1 MTSVHHCQCPVCQS
15 QADHPDK
22 IIHHQINLILSRA
35 DEQQRRWYAALE
47 AKRQG
52 HGGIK
57 RVAQITG
64 LSERTIQRGKTELE
78 QELADR
84 PTDRIRLPGAGR
96 PPVEKKA
103 QAGADAPAPGQR

>member
-1 MTSVHHCQCPVCQS
+1 MDNVHQCQCPICQNETEHS
-15 QADHPDK
+15 DK
-22 IIHHQINLILSRA
+22 VIHHQINLILSRA

-47 AKRQG
+47 AKRHG

-64 LSERTIQRGKTELE
+64 LDEKTIRRGKTELE
-78 QELADR
+78 EHLEAR

-96 PPVEKKA
+96 PSVEKKA
-103 QAGADAPAPGQR
+103 YA

>member
-1 MTSVHHCQCPVCQS
+1 MDNVHQCQCPICQS
-15 QADHPDK
+15 QTDHPDK
-22 IIHHQINLILSRA
+22 VIHHQINLILARA

-47 AKRQG
+47 AHRHG

-64 LSERTIQRGKTELE
+64 LDEKTISRGKIELE
-78 QELADR
+78 ENLSAR

-96 PPVEKKA
+96 PSVEKKLCA
-103 QAGADAPAPGQR
+103 